1 MQDTLLE
8 RIPGLGK
15 VLDWVLFIVS
25 NPVYIIIFSIF
36 FLLFLVCV
44 LLAYTFIMRLQN
56 NRRERYIA
64 GLEKEWQPFVWGY
77 LEGDLTVDIF
87 KSTVEKRDYQV
98 FLEFI
103 ERYLIDL
110 RGTEYDRLIYLL
122 QKMEFGKFEMQQLQ
136 TKSEWERAY
145 AAHILGIINYKLS
158 IPKLENL
165 LYDPSQ
171 IVAFFA
177 ARSILHLGEYNR
189 FSVII
194 NVLSQRQDFS
204 IDKTKELLLIYGE
217 ADPEGLIRLLQ
228 QSRLSPRIIIDIVSI
243 LTQLNVFDAGEPLLY
258 LAEHTDDDEIKIA
271 CIKAL
276 GELSI
281 IKATDFMI
289 KNLRDDDWVIRSQAA
304 RNLGKIGDEK
314 MIQPLSLSLKD
325 DNYWVKYHSASAI
338 VDLGQKGVNFL
349 KEYHATSYDDK
360 SKNIVEQVLI
370 EMT

>member
-1 MQDTLLE
+1 MQDTLSE
-8 RIPGLGK
+8 RIPGLEK

-25 NPVYIIIFSIF
+25 DPVYIIIFIIF
-36 FLLFLVCV
+36 FLLFLVCLLLGYTIV
-44 LLAYTFIMRLQN
+44 LRLQN
-56 NRRERYIA
+56 NSKEQYIA
-64 GLEKEWQPFVWGY
+64 GLEKEWQPLVWEC
-77 LEGDLTVDIF
+77 LEGDLMVDIF
-87 KSTVEKRDYQV
+87 KTNVEKKDYQIFV
-98 FLEFI
+98 EFI

-110 RGTEYDRLIYLL
+110 RGTEYDRLINLL
-122 QKMEFGKFEMQQLQ
+122 QEMEFGKFETQQLQ

-145 AAHILGIINYKLS
+145 AAHILGLISYKLS

-177 ARSILHLGEYNR
+177 ARSILQLGEYQR

-194 NVLSQRQDFS
+194 DVLNQRQDFS
-204 IDKTKELLLIYGE
+204 TDKMKELLLIYGE
-217 ADPEGLIRLLQ
+217 ADPKGLIELLKQ
-228 QSRLSPRIIIDIVSI
+228 TRLSRQIIIDTVNVLI
-243 LTQLNVFDAGEPLLY
+243 QLNVFDAGESILH

-281 IKATDFMI
+281 ISATDYMI
-289 KNLRDDDWVIRSQAA
+289 RNLGNDDWVIRSQAA
-304 RNLGKIGDEK
+304 KNLGKIGDEK
-314 MIQPLSLSLKD
+314 VISPLSISLED
-325 DNYWVKYHSASAI
+325 DNYWVKYNSASAI
-338 VDLGQKGVNFL
+338 VELGQKGVNFL
-349 KEYHATSYDDK
+349 KEYQAASHNDK